1 MLILF
6 VMLSVNICY
15 LWEFITF
22 LAQKFLPTC
31 LLWIQTHHWFTFLYD
46 DDDGRKG
53 KLLRW
58 SFIRNHRRLSL
69 GPDLPVSSSL
79 ATPTICEGAANRHHR
94 PIIVIIIV
102 INHHQHNV
110 NIIIMIIIRFTMF
123 LIEGPP
129 FEYTVLLTIIGESLS
144 LVSFIRDHQYHNKKK
159 LSLQVTV
166 RSKLNNITWT
176 AKYLHSALSQ

>member
-1 MLILF
+1 MGIYYIFSPKNSCQIVFSEFKLIIGL
-6 VMLSVNICY
+6 LSHMMMMMAGKGNCY
-15 LWEFITF
+15 NDL
-22 LAQKFLPTC
+22 
-31 LLWIQTHHWFTFLYD
+31 
-46 DDDGRKG
+46 
-53 KLLRW
+53 
-58 SFIRNHRRLSL
+58 FIRNHRRLSL

-94 PIIVIIIV
+94 LIIVIIIV

-123 LIEGPP
+123 LIEWPP

-166 RSKLNNITWT
+166 RSKLNNIT
-176 AKYLHSALSQ
+176 